1 MSAPGGRPVA
11 LPLTSTVLTEP
22 GRPWVVLF
30 NTVGIPRAIFAT
42 LMDYLAPDFSVVV
55 WDTRYLPSVNPLDG
69 EPDFSTDAHVADA
82 CALLAELGIE
92 EFIGV
97 GWCASVDIM
106 MKVRA
111 TGRFRMRAACSLNG
125 AFVFPDRPDLASS
138 WEATVEPVFRIAAG
152 NRTNLAGIWSLIT
165 ELEDLTEAAA
175 VREETRFPFLSEDS
189 LYRYAR
195 LCLGV
200 KQSRTIS
207 SLPAAEM
214 PVLFLAGNRDAV
226 QPYLASEQAHLR
238 SPGSEFAVV
247 DGGTHAMFG
256 YRSDVCARVRQFCL
270 DAAARPPGLRPGG
283 HSALPAGR

>member
-1 MSAPGGRPVA
+1 VSTLGGLPADSRPAPVRLG
-11 LPLTSTVLTEP
+11 STVVAED

-30 NTVGIPRAIFAT
+30 NTVGIPRAVFDT
-42 LMDYLAPDFSVVV
+42 LIGYLAPDFSVVV
-55 WDTRYLPSVNPLDG
+55 WDTRYLPSDNPLG
-69 EPDFSTDAHVADA
+69 AEPDFSTQAHVADA

-106 MKVRA
+106 MRVHA

-125 AFVFPDRPDLASS
+125 AFVFSDRPDLASS

-152 NRTNLAGIWSLIT
+152 NRASLSGIWSLIS
-165 ELEDLTEAAA
+165 ELEDFSEAPA
-175 VREETRFPFLSEDS
+175 VREETRFPFLSEES

-200 KQSRTIS
+200 KQSRAIS
-207 SLPAAEM
+207 SLPAGEM

-226 QPYLASEQAHLR
+226 QPHLASEQAHRR
-238 SPGSEFAVV
+238 SPGSEFVLV

-256 YRSDVCARVRQFCL
+256 YRSDVCALIRRFCL
-270 DAAARPPGLRPGG
+270 DAGVPARR
-283 HSALPAGR
+283 